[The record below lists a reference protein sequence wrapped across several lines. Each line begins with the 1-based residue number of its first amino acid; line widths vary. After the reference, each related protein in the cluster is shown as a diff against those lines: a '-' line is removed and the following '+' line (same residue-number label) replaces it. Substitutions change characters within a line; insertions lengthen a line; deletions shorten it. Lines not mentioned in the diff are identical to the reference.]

1 MHTAHISRRT
11 PVTQQIA
18 SRPDL
23 GYNHSNMFLFKEK
36 ESWQTPTYNLRE
48 EIAASV
54 THGVGAGL
62 SIAGLI
68 LLVMLAAIYGDA
80 WQVVAF
86 SIYGA
91 SLFLL
96 YLASTLYHAI
106 QKPRPKK
113 VFRVMDHAAIYLLI
127 AGTYTPFLLVR
138 MRGAMGW
145 TLLAIVWSM
154 ALAGIIWKIFF
165 LGRLEILATIFYVLM
180 GCLAIIGIREMLV
193 SVPAPGLILL
203 AIGGAVYIL
212 GIIPYAWEKLPYNHV
227 IWHLFVLAGSL
238 LHFFAIVTLVE
249 VS

>member
-1 MHTAHISRRT
+1 
-11 PVTQQIA
+11 
-18 SRPDL
+18 
-23 GYNHSNMFLFKEK
+23 MFLFKEN

-54 THGVGAGL
+54 THGIGAGL
-62 SIAGLI
+62 SVAGLT
-68 LLVMLAAIYGDA
+68 LLVVLAAIYGDV

-91 SLFLL
+91 SLFFL

-106 QKPRPKK
+106 QKPRAKRG
-113 VFRVMDHAAIYLLI
+113 FRILDHAAIYLLI

-145 TLLAIVWSM
+145 TLFAIVWTM
-154 ALAGIIWKIFF
+154 ALAGVIWKIFF

-180 GCLAIIGIREMLV
+180 GCLAVVGIKEMLV
-193 SVPAPGLILL
+193 SIPTAGLILL
-203 AIGGAVYIL
+203 VTGGAVYIL
-212 GIIPYAWEKLPYNHV
+212 GIIPYAWGKLPYNHV
-227 IWHLFVLAGSL
+227 IWHLFVLSGSL
-238 LHFFAIVTLVE
+238 LHFFAIVTLIE